1 MPKNLR
7 LKIKSIIK
15 TIRPSLKIRRL
26 KIKGGSSVSAVET
39 DGLLSVERTVVDGRI
54 VISNATDKVWNVR
67 LVSLSG
73 AVVAQD
79 EVPAGTTE
87 LQVGHLRK
95 GMYLLNLYRDGIQ
108 KTIKVIKK

>member
-1 MPKNLR
+1 MNVVLMP
-7 LKIKSIIK
+7 
-15 TIRPSLKIRRL
+15 
-26 KIKGGSSVSAVET
+26 KGGSSVSAVET
-39 DGLLSVERTVVDGRI
+39 DGPLSVERTVVDGRI

-95 GMYLLNLYRDGIQ
+95 GMYLLNLYRDGMQ

>member
-1 MPKNLR
+1 MNVVLMP
-7 LKIKSIIK
+7 
-15 TIRPSLKIRRL
+15 
-26 KIKGGSSVSAVET
+26 KGGSSVSTVET

-79 EVPAGTTE
+79 EVPAGQPNCKWA
-87 LQVGHLRK
+87 LA
-95 GMYLLNLYRDGIQ
+95 
-108 KTIKVIKK
+108 